1 MTTIF
6 YSLIYLKI
14 ETTII
19 IIVLYTHPAPFMNM
33 NNVIHLGAHAE
44 FTIVILVSQVLN
56 NQEYRVLYHNE
67 YIAGILY
74 TFQGRELVY
83 LDENMAE
90 MLFHDAATDRP
101 DLINYMTVDNN
112 NIPYQGIDEARLLCE
127 ETLYELQMEFDP
139 VIEFY
144 EQINHI

>member
-1 MTTIF
+1 
-6 YSLIYLKI
+6 
-14 ETTII
+14 
-19 IIVLYTHPAPFMNM
+19 M
-33 NNVIHLGAHAE
+33 NNVVHLGEHAE
-44 FTIVILVSQVLN
+44 FLLVSHVLN

-67 YIAGILY
+67 YIAGMLH

-90 MLFHDAATDRP
+90 MIFYDAETAFP

-112 NIPYQGIDEARLLCE
+112 NVPYEGIDEARAFCA
-127 ETLYELQMEFDP
+127 ETLYELQLEFDP

-144 EQINHI
+144 EDIDYIDMVPT